1 MMSGALPPGQHE
13 RPRLERFGLGWFA
26 NKLGFEHGT
35 LKLRIDGDVMQP
47 GELTSLA
54 ALPRTTQRSDFHCVT
69 TWSVRDLNWAGVRFA
84 DFHAH
89 CTSHH
94 GVSPDATLVVLH
106 GLDGYRNALPLADLL
121 ATDVLL
127 ADALAG
133 EALPLAHGA
142 PLRLVAPAHY
152 GYKNVKHLTRI
163 EYLRDARGYRF
174 AFPYPQFMDHPRA
187 RVALEERAR
196 GWPAWLLRPFYRL
209 LAPLARWRS
218 RRALDRH
225 VDD

>member
-1 MMSGALPPGQHE
+1 MRPLPPGQHE
-13 RPRLERFGLGWFA
+13 RATLERFGLGWFA
-26 NKLGFEHGT
+26 DKLDFDHRT
-35 LKLRIDGDVMQP
+35 LELRIDGDVTRPAANFP
-47 GELTSLA
+47 GW
-54 ALPRTTQRSDFHCVT
+54 PRCHAPRSSPDFHCVT
-69 TWSVRDLNWAGVRFA
+69 TWSVRDLEWSGVRYA

-89 CTSHH
+89 CVTQH
-94 GVSPDATLVVLH
+94 GVSPEATLVVLH
-106 GLDGYRNALPLADLL
+106 GLDGYRSALPLGDLL
-121 ATDVLL
+121 AADVLL
-127 ADALAG
+127 ADGLAG

-142 PLRLVAPAHY
+142 PLRLIAPAHY

-163 EYLRDARGYRF
+163 EYLCDARRYRF

-218 RRALDRH
+218 RRTLARH
-225 VDD
+225 VGR

>member
-1 MMSGALPPGQHE
+1 MTSGALPPGQRE
-13 RPRLERFGLGWFA
+13 RATLERFGLGWFA
-26 NKLGFEHGT
+26 DKLGFEHGT
-35 LKLRIDGDVMQP
+35 PRLRIDGDVTRP
-47 GELTSLA
+47 GELTGLA

-69 TWSVRDLNWAGVRFA
+69 TWSVRDLRWSGVRFA

-89 CTSHH
+89 CVTQH
-94 GVSPDATLVVLH
+94 GVSPAATLVVLH
-106 GLDGYRNALPLADLL
+106 GLDGYRSALSLTDLL
-121 ATDVLL
+121 AADVLL
-127 ADALAG
+127 ADSLAG

-152 GYKNVKHLTRI
+152 GYKNVKHLARI
-163 EYLRDARGYRF
+163 EYLCDARRYRF

-209 LAPLARWRS
+209 LAPLARRRS
-218 RRALDRH
+218 RRTLARH
-225 VDD
+225 VDR